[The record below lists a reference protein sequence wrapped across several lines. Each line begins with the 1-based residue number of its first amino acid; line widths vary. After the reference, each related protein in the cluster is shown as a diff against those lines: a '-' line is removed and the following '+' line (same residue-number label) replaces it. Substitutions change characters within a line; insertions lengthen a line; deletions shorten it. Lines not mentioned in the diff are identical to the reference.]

1 MLRSVLIL
9 AMMLW
14 TSAVCA
20 NDLPYVPSPNGFV
33 ESSTLVPVLKDQA
46 LLGHPAGTRQIGVYL
61 LPDELSAIMHGSE
74 VRMSIFCRAYV
85 IHESTTE
92 DDARAYFRVLVANAK
107 NEGSKPFS
115 LDDPDSKRIVQGYID
130 ATKRKQGQS
139 VGFRGVT
146 ILGSI
151 VDTDEAYGT
160 SMIVAG
166 KAQTDQGEIAIPMT
180 GAVTWVRRGNQ
191 ILEMSDLA
199 QFTGQGSIVLVD
211 GVVTNWLKAL
221 DHLDPSP

>member
-1 MLRSVLIL
+1 MLRAVLTST
-9 AMMLW
+9 MMLW
-14 TSAVCA
+14 TTVVCA
-20 NDLPYVPSPNGFV
+20 YDLPYVPSPNGFV

-46 LLGHPAGTRQIGVYL
+46 LLGHPAGTRLIGVYL
-61 LPDELSAIMHGSE
+61 LPDEVSAIMHGAE
-74 VRMSIFCRAYV
+74 ARMSIFCRAYV
-85 IHESTTE
+85 IHESATE
-92 DDARAYFRVLVANAK
+92 DDAKAYFRALVTSAK

-130 ATKRKQGQS
+130 ATKQKQGQS
-139 VGFRGVT
+139 VGFTGVT

-160 SMIVAG
+160 SMVVAG

-180 GAVTWVRRGNQ
+180 GAVAWVRHGNQ

-199 QFTGQGSIVLVD
+199 QFTGQDSIALAD
-211 GVVTNWLKAL
+211 GVVTNWVKAL
-221 DHLDPSP
+221 AHLGPSP